1 MNYTKAMAAGPDQF
15 GWSAYDNEGA
25 RQQRGATLNYR
36 GTKALTEVT
45 ATQAGRNVAVTGFV
59 DGAIAVTKR
68 GVFTANRISDS
79 FAVVDAGALGVEVYA
94 ANRLV
99 GTTDPDG
106 KLLVPDLISYE
117 HNKISIDP
125 EHLPLNASVPVTNKT
140 VVPADRS
147 GVNVEFGVKSQVAS
161 AVVILVDAQD
171 NPVQVG
177 SQGKLEAN
185 GETFV
190 VGYDGRAFIEN
201 LDSYNTVTIE
211 TSKGLCNASFD
222 FQAKANEQVEI
233 GPVTCQS

>member
-1 MNYTKAMAAGPDQF
+1 M
-15 GWSAYDNEGA
+15 
-25 RQQRGATLNYR
+25 
-36 GTKALTEVT
+36 
-45 ATQAGRNVAVTGFV
+45 
-59 DGAIAVTKR
+59 
-68 GVFTANRISDS
+68 
-79 FAVVDAGALGVEVYA
+79 
-94 ANRLV
+94 
-99 GTTDPDG
+99 
-106 KLLVPDLISYE
+106 
-117 HNKISIDP
+117 
-125 EHLPLNASVPVTNKT
+125 
-140 VVPADRS
+140 VPADRS

-201 LDSYNTVTIE
+201 LDSHNTLIIE
-211 TSKGLCNASFD
+211 TSKGPCTASFD